1 MPSPTSLSG
10 LMKWLRR
17 DPWSGAFSDLLEH
30 HLGPACTKAGIE
42 IGELADIIG
51 NDGAA
56 TLWGCAFEDFLTREP
71 SEVGNIVED
80 YLKRRGWNEKAQNK
94 AYMIGLRSSVMSIYE
109 VSDVKSGESFMARDL
124 FRDGEPVRIS
134 ERTAT
139 RTLKQWDR
147 IAARVVEVRDKTII
161 GGGVLPFDHELAET
175 LLSSLSSTQKRVAKA
190 GAEVLR
196 GLDRGIGLAELD
208 EAFDRTEVL
217 RFAAPLI
224 STVWLNDVL
233 DKALNPR
240 LPEVRNSD
248 GEEMVFLSLHYP
260 LLSGVTAKHVRQLL
274 DRLPDLRPGSATFWN
289 WLASNSPR
297 TARSQS
303 KPQSGLSFR
312 STMEDGSVVLGT
324 LELKG
329 KILLLSVNSESRA
342 ERGRAMLAPVLGKLV
357 GEPIVERQALAQIM
371 ADRVADRTATVS
383 SIIPPEEA
391 RRIIHENLDGHYRK
405 QLDEPIPMLGNVTP
419 RKAVKTARGREKL
432 VAWLKRL
439 ENQMAQHESSEP
451 MAGYDVAWLW
461 EELGVADLRK

>member
-1 MPSPTSLSG
+1 MPSSTSLSG

-17 DPWSGAFSDLLEH
+17 DPWSGAFSNVLEH

-56 TLWGCAFEDFLTREP
+56 TLWGCALEDFLTREL
-71 SEVGNIVED
+71 SEVGNIIED

-94 AYMIGLRSSVMSIYE
+94 AYMSGLRSSVMSLYE
-109 VSDVKSGESFMARDL
+109 VSDVKAGESFMARDL

-147 IAARVVEVRDKTII
+147 IAARVVGVRNKTII

-175 LLSSLSSTQKRVAKA
+175 LLSSLSSTQKRAAKA

-196 GLDRGIGLAELD
+196 GLDRGIGPAELD
-208 EAFDRTEVL
+208 ERFISTEVL

-224 STVWLNDVL
+224 STIWLDDVL

-248 GEEMVFLSLHYP
+248 GEEMVFLSLHYR

-274 DRLPDLRPGSATFWN
+274 DRLPDLRPESATFWN
-289 WLASNSPR
+289 WLESNDPR
-297 TARSQS
+297 SARSQS
-303 KPQSGLSFR
+303 KPQSGLNFR
-312 STMEDGSVVLGT
+312 STLEDGSVVLGT

-329 KILLLSVNSESRA
+329 KMLLLSVNSESRA
-342 ERGRAMLAPVLGKLV
+342 ERGRAMLAPVLEKLV
-357 GEPIVERQALAQIM
+357 EEPLVERQALAQIM
-371 ADRVADRTATVS
+371 ADQVADRTAAVS
-383 SIIPPEEA
+383 SVIPPEEA
-391 RRIIHENLDGHYRK
+391 RRIIHKNLDRHYRK

-419 RKAVKTARGREKL
+419 RKAAKTAGGREKL

-439 ENQMAQHESSEP
+439 EKQMAQHESSEP